1 MEWPTQTN
9 ILGLKRHTLSDDF
22 QIQDYTDNWLVL
34 DPSPGIFIC
43 TSGTRPATWG
53 SAQEGRLIFEKD
65 TTLLWR
71 WSGTEFVLSG
81 PKGTVAHDGVLT
93 PQATTLTT
101 YSAAVSAP
109 SATYSTRRHLVVV
122 EAPGVYSTRGAPG
135 CGHLTEMPPCSPSG
149 CRRGA
154 TDIPA
159 ANQPRPLSFV
169 TTDLWA
175 GGTAVYSLQFKA
187 VIGYGGT
194 CTVDGTHEQAPGDH
208 GG

>member
-1 MEWPTQTN
+1 MTTQTN

-34 DPSPGIFIC
+34 DASPGIFIC

-71 WSGTEFVLSG
+71 WSGTDFVRYG
-81 PKGTVAHDGVLT
+81 PKGTVAHNEVLT

-109 SATYSTRRHLVVV
+109 SATYSTRRHLVIV
-122 EAPGVYSTRGAPG
+122 EAPGVYSTQGLTGLAIYRDATM
-135 CGHLTEMPPCSPSG
+135 LTEWVHQ
-149 CRRGA
+149 GA
-154 TDIPA
+154 TGSPA

-194 CTVDGTHEQAPGDH
+194 CTVNGSTNKPLAITVVEV
-208 GG
+208 